1 MLPGLGLAL
10 ATGLF
15 AAPAGAGTA
24 ILAMARTETAGTA
37 AVDAAAADRPWI
49 ANHVVVRKAEHK
61 LFLYHDKTLI
71 AEYPVELGLSPS
83 GQKEREND
91 FRTPEGHYM
100 LVRRNPHSEY
110 FLSIEVSYPN
120 KLDEQRARRHHW
132 TPGGEIMIH
141 GEPNSPRY
149 PPAYYATTN
158 WTNGCIA
165 LSNSNMV
172 EVWMRTADDI
182 PIDIYP

>member
-10 ATGLF
+10 ATSLF

-100 LVRRNPHSEY
+100 LVRRNPHSDY

-141 GEPNSPRY
+141 GDAEF
-149 PPAYYATTN
+149 A
-158 WTNGCIA
+158 A
-165 LSNSNMV
+165 LSARLLRDDQLDERLHRAV
-172 EVWMRTADDI
+172 EFQYGRSLDAHRG
-182 PIDIYP
+182 